1 MSIKIKK
8 ANWRTKPIYTVK
20 KKPKKMGNAIYYGRG
35 IRGLRDREGL
45 KYNLLK
51 KH

>member
-8 ANWRTKPIYTVK
+8 ANWRTKPIYTIK
-20 KKPKKMGNAIYYGRG
+20 KTKKMGNLIYYERG
-35 IRGLRDREGL
+35 NKGLRDREWL